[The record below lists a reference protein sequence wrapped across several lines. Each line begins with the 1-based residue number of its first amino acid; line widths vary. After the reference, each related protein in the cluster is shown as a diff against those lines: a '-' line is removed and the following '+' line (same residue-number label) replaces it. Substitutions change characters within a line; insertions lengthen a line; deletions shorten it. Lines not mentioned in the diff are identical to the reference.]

1 MPDAFDE
8 WLADVGNDIAEE
20 IHDKIKSTS
29 GHLSVNDGS
38 HAIWHEGELAV
49 MLVLPYEHAM
59 CFNVEAITGDFESCP
74 VHTHVFTTIS
84 DLIMKATSL
93 LGGLED
99 EL

>member
-1 MPDAFDE
+1 MPDAFDK

-29 GHLSVNDGS
+29 GHLSVNDGN
-38 HAIWHEGELAV
+38 HAIWHEGDLAI

-59 CFNVEAITGDFESCP
+59 CFNMEAIEGDYESCP
-74 VHTHVFTTIS
+74 LHSYVFSTITE
-84 DLIMKATSL
+84 LIMRATSL